1 MGAGVNGGYLPLPTC
16 PQRYCSFNP
25 SPYRA
30 LLQYVEYLRDN
41 GPVEPQCDSFFI
53 NCRGKEL
60 DKVIP
65 YLQAISEDAKIP
77 NVTVMKLRSL
87 IETDNF
93 FQSTRLANVSG
104 HLGHNM
110 RNGLQYYVSP
120 QKEHAANAVG
130 AITDIVE
137 ERGEKKYVAPIK
149 TLWNPVSEWG
159 STNIDIN
166 FVSDL

>member
-1 MGAGVNGGYLPLPTC
+1 M
-16 PQRYCSFNP
+16 
-25 SPYRA
+25 
-30 LLQYVEYLRDN
+30 EYLRDN

-149 TLWNPVSEWG
+149 TLWNPVSE
-159 STNIDIN
+159 
-166 FVSDL
+166 